1 MGGKF
6 CGRVPSFAPLIESH
20 KTASRAPT
28 AKSICP
34 QGDASISSRSP
45 PPPMVSSNDGIIS
58 KIGGSGDS
66 EGEGKGVGVARVNDV
81 SAFCSFC
88 CCLFCSSAS
97 SSAAKISISAFTSHT
112 RTQLSVPPVAINKRL
127 VPSNEEEERANNR
140 TQIFK
145 YSKGIISLEKMYY
158 NSSSLY

>member
-34 QGDASISSRSP
+34 QGDASISLRSP
-45 PPPMVSSNDGIIS
+45 PPPLESSNDGSMS
-58 KIGGSGDS
+58 KMGGSGDG
-66 EGEGKGVGVARVNDV
+66 EGEGRGVGVVRVNEV

-88 CCLFCSSAS
+88 CCRFCSSD
-97 SSAAKISISAFTSHT
+97 SSAAKISSNAFTSHT

-127 VPSNEEEERANNR
+127 VPSSEEEERVNNR